1 MSSNDTLQTL
11 KHTDEEISAFLK
23 NLSKQ
28 GPGNKYNLIV
38 LAGKNKS
45 AKKEFIRKVKKQ
57 CGNQFTEIDLRDVI
71 SSIVEESKKKID
83 QMIQST
89 GTEKYVLLLNGDQ
102 LGGVYTGYSYSV
114 RRYATPQER
123 YLLKKMS
130 ETENTFF
137 LDLDDIHTVN
147 SLMKR
152 HAQTLI
158 TFEYPGS
165 LLGRL
170 KQITVHGHT
179 FASNRKAL
187 T

>member
-1 MSSNDTLQTL
+1 MSSTDTLQTL
-11 KHTDEEISAFLK
+11 KYSEDEISVILN
-23 NLSKQ
+23 NLSEQK
-28 GPGNKYNLIV
+28 PGGKYNLIV

-57 CGNQFTEIDLRDVI
+57 VGDQFSEIDLRDVI
-71 SSIVEESKKKID
+71 STVVEESKNKID

-89 GTEKYVLLLNGDQ
+89 GTGKYVLLQNGDQ

-123 YLLKKMS
+123 YLLKKIS

-137 LDLDDIHTVN
+137 LDLDDIDTVN

-152 HAQTLI
+152 HAQALI
-158 TFEYPGS
+158 TFEYPGT

>member
-1 MSSNDTLQTL
+1 MGTTDTLQML
-11 KHTDEEISAFLK
+11 KHTDDEISSFLK
-23 NLSKQ
+23 NLSEQK
-28 GPGNKYNLIV
+28 PGKKYNLIL

-45 AKKEFIRKVKKQ
+45 AKNDFIRKVKKQ
-57 CGNQFTEIDLRDVI
+57 AGDQFIEIDLRQVI
-71 SSIVEESKKKID
+71 STIVEESKEKID
-83 QMIQST
+83 EMIKST
-89 GTEKYVLLLNGDQ
+89 GTGKYVLLQNGDQ

-123 YLLKKMS
+123 YLLKGIS
-130 ETENTFF
+130 ETDHAFF

-158 TFEYPGS
+158 TFEYPSS

-179 FASNRKAL
+179 FASNRRARI
-187 T
+187 